1 MVDKDARYLDSL
13 QPITQPQLPPSGVIL
28 ARDTDLPGKV
38 FQAKALLSRQASEQ
52 ETLRVV
58 EVCGD
63 LGAEC
68 ERSRASERSL
78 GAVVITDPRGKAD
91 RGFTYHPIYVP
102 AENQTGKGEASGD
115 SR

>member
-1 MVDKDARYLDSL
+1 MTDHINPLWYV
-13 QPITQPQLPPSGVIL
+13 TQPQLPPSGVIL
-28 ARDTDLPGKV
+28 ARDMDLPGKV
-38 FQAKALLSRQASEQ
+38 FRAKALLSRRASEK

-68 ERSRASERSL
+68 ERSRAPERSL

-91 RGFTYHPIYVP
+91 RDFTYHPIYVP
-102 AENQTGKGEASGD
+102 AEDQTGEGEASGA